1 MDRVG
6 EKDSRTVH
14 GYGSG
19 PGGRPMKVLILDNYD
34 SFVYNLAQYVG
45 EIADKVV
52 VKRNDEIDIGG
63 VKELS
68 PDRIVI
74 SPGHGTPSN
83 ARYFGMCTDI
93 LREESHETQTRGVC
107 LGHQGIVHA
116 FGGRIVRAKRLRH
129 GNTSPIRHDRTGA
142 LRGVKSH
149 FEATRY
155 HSLVADPRTLPDSL
169 EVSARSEDD
178 QEVMAVRHR
187 EFPIEGVQFY
197 PESIL
202 TVHGHR
208 MIANFLEA

>member
-6 EKDSRTVH
+6 EKDGRIVH
-14 GYGSG
+14 CHRSGSG
-19 PGGRPMKVLILDNYD
+19 GIPLKVLILDNYD

-52 VKRNDEIDIGG
+52 VKRNDEIDVNG

-74 SPGHGTPSN
+74 SPGPGTPSN
-83 ARYFGMCTDI
+83 PMYFGTCTAI
-93 LREESHETQTRGVC
+93 LQEVSSEIPTLGVC

-116 FGGRIVRAKRLRH
+116 FGGRIVRARRLRH
-129 GNTSPIRHDRTGA
+129 GKVSPIRHDSKGV
-142 LRGVKSH
+142 LRGIKSP

-155 HSLVADPRTLPDSL
+155 HSLVAERKSLPKTL
-169 EVSARSEDD
+169 EVTAQSIDD
-178 QEVMAVRHR
+178 NEIMGVRHK
-187 EFPIEGVQFY
+187 EFPIEGVQFH

-202 TVHGHR
+202 TTPGHR
-208 MIANFLEA
+208 IIENFLEG